1 MAAGGAMACM
11 AMAWPGEGE
20 GEVVVEIVA
29 DKESPLLGVS
39 TSKTMIL

>member
-11 AMAWPGEGE
+11 AMAWPGE